1 MISVEE
7 NAVLC
12 RICEE
17 VTRKNGVEGKIEV
30 ACQNSK
36 DIDVSKYPK
45 VRDNL
50 SITLIIYHFAGDRN
64 RSRIAGLLRV
74 WRRRCG
80 NSFGCSQ
87 QAH

>member
-45 VRDNL
+45 VRDNV
-50 SITLIIYHFAGDRN
+50 SIILIVCRFAGDRN
-64 RSRIAGLLRV
+64 RGRIAGLLRV
-74 WRRRCG
+74 WRRHRG
-80 NSFGCSQ
+80 NSFGRSQ
-87 QAH
+87 QTH